1 MKKNW
6 RYWWTFLYFV
16 VYLVCFFFIEHFIP
30 VTQYHMISTPIDHI
44 IPFNEW
50 FVFFYISWFG
60 YIFFSFWYF
69 FFKDKKEYLQMITFL
84 FTGMTL
90 FIVVS
95 VIYPNGLDIRPK
107 HLGHT
112 PTNVLP
118 SIHIFNSI
126 GMCMAFSK
134 SKHATSIMKK
144 GTIILTIG
152 IIISTFLTKQHGIID
167 ALSAVVLSI
176 IFYVIV
182 YKKNIYLL
190 KRKS

>member
-1 MKKNW
+1 
-6 RYWWTFLYFV
+6 
-16 VYLVCFFFIEHFIP
+16 
-30 VTQYHMISTPIDHI
+30 
-44 IPFNEW
+44 
-50 FVFFYISWFG
+50 
-60 YIFFSFWYF
+60 
-69 FFKDKKEYLQMITFL
+69 
-84 FTGMTL
+84 MTI

-107 HLGHT
+107 QLGHSNIALILVDLLYKIDT

-144 GTIILTIG
+144 GTTILTIG
-152 IIISTFLTKQHGIID
+152 IIISTFLIKQHGIID

-176 IFYVIV
+176 ILYVIV
-182 YKKNIYLL
+182 YKKHIYLL